1 MTAQIPQNIA
11 QVFQRM
17 EEAKAQAGRTDTVR
31 LIAATKT
38 QSPEII
44 DLAAQYGVKEV
55 GENRVQELK
64 DKFPAV
70 SSDLKWHFIGQLQVN
85 KVKYILEQVV
95 MIHSLDRIAL
105 AQEIEKRAAKAGLV
119 MPVLVQVNIGR
130 EMGKGGVA
138 PDEVES
144 FLRQIAPY
152 EHLSVQ
158 GLMAVPPAVPESE
171 QARPYFKA
179 MREMLLALRDKQIP
193 RVQMRELSIG
203 MSHDYEVAIQEGA
216 TMVRVGSAIFGKRN
230 YLV

>member
-17 EEAKAQAGRTDTVR
+17 EEAKAQVGRTDTVR

-105 AQEIEKRAAKAGLV
+105 AQEIEKRAAKVGLV

-138 PDEVES
+138 PEEVET
-144 FLRQIAPY
+144 FIRQIAPY

-158 GLMAVPPAVPESE
+158 GLMAVPPAVSESE

-193 RVQMRELSIG
+193 HIQMRELSIG

-230 YLV
+230 Y

>member
-144 FLRQIAPY
+144 FIRQIAPY

-193 RVQMRELSIG
+193 HIQMRELSIG

>member
-138 PDEVES
+138 PDEVET
-144 FLRQIAPY
+144 FIRQIAPY

-179 MREMLLALRDKQIP
+179 MREMLLALRDKHIP
-193 RVQMRELSIG
+193 HIQMRELSIG

>member
-17 EEAKAQAGRTDTVR
+17 EEAKVQAGRTDTVR

-144 FLRQIAPY
+144 FIRQIAPY

-193 RVQMRELSIG
+193 HIQMRELSIG

>member
-144 FLRQIAPY
+144 FIRQIAPY

>member
-1 MTAQIPQNIA
+1 
-11 QVFQRM
+11 
-17 EEAKAQAGRTDTVR
+17 
-31 LIAATKT
+31 
-38 QSPEII
+38 
-44 DLAAQYGVKEV
+44 
-55 GENRVQELK
+55 
-64 DKFPAV
+64 
-70 SSDLKWHFIGQLQVN
+70 
-85 KVKYILEQVV
+85 

-144 FLRQIAPY
+144 FIRQIAPY

>member
-144 FLRQIAPY
+144 FIRQIAPY

-179 MREMLLALRDKQIP
+179 MREMLLSLRDKQIP

>member
-144 FLRQIAPY
+144 FIRQIAPY

-171 QARPYFKA
+171 QARPYFRA

-193 RVQMRELSIG
+193 RIQMRELSIG

>member
-144 FLRQIAPY
+144 FIRQIAPY

-171 QARPYFKA
+171 QARPYFRA

>member
-70 SSDLKWHFIGQLQVN
+70 SSGLKWHFIPN
-85 KVKYILEQVV
+85 NRTAAIP
-95 MIHSLDRIAL
+95 LDI
-105 AQEIEKRAAKAGLV
+105 II
-119 MPVLVQVNIGR
+119 VQHQQ
-130 EMGKGGVA
+130 KTT
-138 PDEVES
+138 PS
-144 FLRQIAPY
+144 P
-152 EHLSVQ
+152 
-158 GLMAVPPAVPESE
+158 
-171 QARPYFKA
+171 K
-179 MREMLLALRDKQIP
+179 
-193 RVQMRELSIG
+193 
-203 MSHDYEVAIQEGA
+203 IQQKLISYS
-216 TMVRVGSAIFGKRN
+216 TKIF
-230 YLV
+230 